1 MAHFPRYPR
10 PSALGRLRGRGY
22 KLVVLLLFVRVLR
35 SFPHFFSHITTVSGC
50 DRELN
55 AHFYTAASRKYHV
68 PDIWHDTTPSHIIL
82 TLGRPVLA
90 FTVNLSAKRGAVSS
104 IFIDFGK
111 SRSGIEPMTSGSLER
126 TQISDAP
133 ECNVCTGDTRHNI
146 IPIRSYFHHAPWHI
160 LYIYIYFNITGVS
173 KAKFKDY
180 FFRMKNWTV
189 QKF

>member
-1 MAHFPRYPR
+1 MAHLPRYPR

-35 SFPHFFSHITTVSGC
+35 RFPHFFSHITTVSGC

-55 AHFYTAASRKYHV
+55 AHFYTAASRKYHA
-68 PDIWHDTTPSHIIL
+68 PDTWHDITPSHIIL

-90 FTVNLSAKRGAVSS
+90 LPRKSECQTN
-104 IFIDFGK
+104 DFGK

-126 TQISDAP
+126 TQISDVMFVLAIHGI
-133 ECNVCTGDTRHNI
+133 TSSQSGHIFIMHHDT
-146 IPIRSYFHHAPWHI
+146 F
-160 LYIYIYFNITGVS
+160 YIYIYFNITGVF

-180 FFRMKNWTV
+180 FLSIKNWTV

>member
-1 MAHFPRYPR
+1 MAHLPRYPR

-35 SFPHFFSHITTVSGC
+35 RFPHYFSHITTVSGC

-55 AHFYTAASRKYHV
+55 AHFYTAASRKYHA
-68 PDIWHDTTPSHIIL
+68 PDTWHNTTPSHIIL
-82 TLGRPVLA
+82 SLGRPVLA
-90 FTVNLSAKRGAVSS
+90 LPRKSECQTN
-104 IFIDFGK
+104 DFGK
-111 SRSGIEPMTSGSLER
+111 SRSGIEPMNSGSLER

-133 ECNVCTGDTRHNI
+133 ECNVCTGDTRNNI
-146 IPIRSYFHHAPWHI
+146 ITIRSYFHHAPWYI

-173 KAKFKDY
+173 KPKFNDY
-180 FFRMKNWTV
+180 FLSIKNWTV